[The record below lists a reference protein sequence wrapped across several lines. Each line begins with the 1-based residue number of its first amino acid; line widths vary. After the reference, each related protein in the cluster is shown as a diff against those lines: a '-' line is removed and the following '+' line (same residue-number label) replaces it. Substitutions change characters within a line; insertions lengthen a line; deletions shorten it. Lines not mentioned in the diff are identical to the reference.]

1 MVREVGGST
10 EYEKKQWTDQDLSQE
25 PLILSLSLTITFLLF
40 EWSLSYTDLYLNIW
54 GAYQLLLVPGL
65 VTAPNVIGSKQ
76 DKL

>member
-1 MVREVGGST
+1 MGGST
-10 EYEKKQWTDQDLSQE
+10 EYEKKKQWTDQDLSQE

-40 EWSLSYTDLYLNIW
+40 EWSLSCTDLYLNIW